1 MRERIMLI
9 EKEETMNTFFDETG
23 SLNLDELILQ
33 QPSFCHIMA
42 DGVVTEQ
49 ELQDQSARVTAL
61 LRQIEQT
68 YTPAQIDQI
77 RELLAEISVL
87 VAARGIFEKR

>member
-1 MRERIMLI
+1 
-9 EKEETMNTFFDETG
+9 MNTFFDETG
-23 SLNLDELILQ
+23 SLNLDNLILH
-33 QPSFCHIMA
+33 QPSFQQIMA

-49 ELQDQSARVTAL
+49 ELQDQSARVIAL

-68 YTPAQIDQI
+68 ASPAQIDQI

-87 VAARGIFEKR
+87 VAARGIFVGQ

>member
-1 MRERIMLI
+1 
-9 EKEETMNTFFDETG
+9 MNTFFDETG

-33 QPSFCHIMA
+33 QQSFRQIMA

-49 ELQDQSARVTAL
+49 ELQDQSSRVTAL
-61 LRQIEQT
+61 LHRIEQT
-68 YTPAQIDQI
+68 ATPAQIDQI

-87 VAARGIFEKR
+87 VAARGIFDGQ

>member
-1 MRERIMLI
+1 
-9 EKEETMNTFFDETG
+9 MNTFFDETG

-33 QPSFCHIMA
+33 QPSFRQIMV

-61 LRQIEQT
+61 LHRIELT
-68 YTPAQIDQI
+68 ASPAQIDQI

-87 VAARGIFEKR
+87 VAARGIFEGQEY

>member
-1 MRERIMLI
+1 
-9 EKEETMNTFFDETG
+9 MNTFFDETG

-33 QPSFCHIMA
+33 QPSFQQIMA

-49 ELQDQSARVTAL
+49 ELQDQSSRVTAL
-61 LRQIEQT
+61 LRRIEQT
-68 YTPAQIDQI
+68 ASPAQIDQI

-87 VAARGIFEKR
+87 VAARGIFEKQEY

>member
-1 MRERIMLI
+1 MLI
-9 EKEETMNTFFDETG
+9 VKKEESMNTFFDETG
-23 SLNLDELILQ
+23 SLNLDNLILH
-33 QPSFCHIMA
+33 QPSFQQIMA

-49 ELQDQSARVTAL
+49 ELQDQSARVIAL

-68 YTPAQIDQI
+68 ASPAQIDQI

-87 VAARGIFEKR
+87 VAARGIFVGQ